1 MFATI
6 DESAFRRIRPLRPF
20 APASIGATNA
30 HGGHGPA
37 GRNEDRRRPPRVSIS
52 RPASP
57 SYKLRSPVLTRCA
70 IAVPHYRV
78 FRPSKRGKSCVL
90 LDCGGLGFCGA
101 RVRGGFG
108 FHGAARLLGGFGFS
122 AVNVAG
128 GFRFCSPARLGGF
141 RAFRARRPATGVA
154 DWRNRMGGD
163 DAKTIYKERAAT
175 AECANAQARNRG
187 LTQHGQ
193 GQAIALWH
201 ALTPNMVCT
210 WR

>member
-1 MFATI
+1 MRGRESTPRTLDAAGVSMFATI
-6 DESAFRRIRPLRPF
+6 DESAFRRISAF
-20 APASIGATNA
+20 TAVWGASIGATNA
-30 HGGHGPA
+30 DGGRGPA
-37 GRNEDRRRPPRVSIS
+37 RRNEERRRPPRVSIS

-128 GFRFCSPARLGGF
+128 GFRFCSAARLGGF
-141 RAFRARRPATGVA
+141 RAFRARRPATQRSAG
-154 DWRNRMGGD
+154 RGRL
-163 DAKTIYKERAAT
+163 AKPYGR
-175 AECANAQARNRG
+175 
-187 LTQHGQ
+187 
-193 GQAIALWH
+193 
-201 ALTPNMVCT
+201 
-210 WR
+210 